1 MQKEGRGIAYT
12 PHQNITFI
20 LLQIYLIKSF
30 QNFVCSVP
38 SLHFLVPIPT
48 FKNVTTYLVSRG
60 TQFGSPLLCF
70 HSLFTLPTGEPFA
83 VISFVICVIQWGDPL
98 QWLPWLFTLPNWDT
112 LFSYF
117 LGYSLNP
124 IGIPFAVTSLVIHLT
139 QSAYPL
145 Q

>member
-1 MQKEGRGIAYT
+1 MDVIKCRKRGRGSPTHPIEKTSLLFNYK
-12 PHQNITFI
+12 FI
-20 LLQIYLIKSF
+20 LLKVFKIL
-30 QNFVCSVP
+30 FVLCLPFIFWSP
-38 SLHFLVPIPT
+38 SQL

-117 LGYSLNP
+117 LAINVNRWG
-124 IGIPFAVTSLVIHLT
+124 
-139 QSAYPL
+139 YPL